1 VMEFD
6 PAMCTLWG
14 YESKEVV
21 DVVWR
26 GSGWGTSDVINPRQ
40 EAMKSLENSRCCVGS
55 DFEEVANGLVDQ
67 VVW

>member
-1 VMEFD
+1 MMEFD

-26 GSGWGTSDVINPRQ
+26 GNGWGTSNVINPRQ
-40 EAMKSLENSRCCVGS
+40 EAMKSLENSRGS
-55 DFEEVANGLVDQ
+55 DFEEVADGLVDR